1 MRTKENQMSVG
12 NAEYFDNLNKEI
24 KEKQSELSLS
34 SSKVVAM
41 KQMIADRDKEI
52 ETLKEDVK
60 RTERMHQYCLN
71 REMVLSRKA
80 MEMGYNPMIGA
91 NLFVD
96 GFVTLKD
103 EPLTD
108 RMIEIYN
115 DPIWND

>member
-1 MRTKENQMSVG
+1 MPVG

-52 ETLKEDVK
+52 ETLKEDLK
-60 RTERMHQYCLN
+60 RTETMHQFCLK

-80 MEMGYNPMIGA
+80 MEMGYNPMI
-91 NLFVD
+91 NVLID
-96 GFVTLKD
+96 GFETLKED
-103 EPLTD
+103 PLSD
-108 RMIEIYN
+108 KIIEIYN
-115 DPIWND
+115 DPIWNN